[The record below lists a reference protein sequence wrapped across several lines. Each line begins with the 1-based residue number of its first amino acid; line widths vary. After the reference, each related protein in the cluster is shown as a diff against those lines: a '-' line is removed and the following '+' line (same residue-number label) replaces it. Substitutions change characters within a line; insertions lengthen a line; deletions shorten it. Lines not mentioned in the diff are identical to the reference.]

1 MIASGRQILGNLADV
16 EPENFRDN
24 VFINRSG
31 AIQYLLKP
39 LTTPAEEVE
48 SFAGYI
54 SSLEENY
61 VDNDIYTE
69 NRINNFKDE
78 VKDELFV
85 FTYRENDES
94 EYQKILKAYLVPKP
108 QIFDN
113 EAKFIQIPVF
123 ASKNDELVSEWAEA
137 KSWKLYREYNNINEF
152 LIYVLENR
160 PLGSIYGFDAEYHM
174 PEFILWKDA
183 DSHIYALGQ
192 IDNMEYDEVGSLVI
206 NSSNLSKED
215 INEFLKYM
223 IYDIYSNPTVAYIP
237 EKIYK
242 IVLDKLK
249 TKKREVITQENS
261 ENNFYTLADAIYEMG
276 EVVKDS
282 AIEISLEHKND
293 EMIISFMDYY
303 SRESNLYYD
312 IKDFVNFHTAMK
324 CSNLVILSGLSGTG
338 KSQLVE
344 IYAKA
349 LGIDNDDLENE
360 QLLFV
365 PVRPSWNDDSD
376 LLGYVDLIQMTYRPS
391 DTGFIDLLIN
401 AQKEENK
408 DKMYIVCFDEMNL
421 ARVEHYFSQFLSI
434 LERPTGKRELRLY
447 DNQYTDKLKNSDK
460 YPSRIQIGDN
470 IRFVGTVNIDET
482 TYHFSDKVLDRANVI
497 QLNVVDYSKEWY
509 EKNYVPVP
517 KIKWTS
523 EKYNKLVLNDLSENE
538 YMVTCLLW
546 DMHSMLQK
554 ANPKLGIGPRIVEAI
569 ETFIANIPLSNIGGF
584 DERNAIDCQILQRV
598 MPKIRG
604 SENQLGDILKKES
617 EQNFYKIFDKYSDI
631 SDFNRC
637 KDIVLQKQKELY
649 TYGYCI

>member
-206 NSSNLSKED
+206 NSSNL
-215 INEFLKYM
+215 
-223 IYDIYSNPTVAYIP
+223 
-237 EKIYK
+237 
-242 IVLDKLK
+242 
-249 TKKREVITQENS
+249 
-261 ENNFYTLADAIYEMG
+261 
-276 EVVKDS
+276 
-282 AIEISLEHKND
+282 
-293 EMIISFMDYY
+293 
-303 SRESNLYYD
+303 
-312 IKDFVNFHTAMK
+312 
-324 CSNLVILSGLSGTG
+324 
-338 KSQLVE
+338 
-344 IYAKA
+344 
-349 LGIDNDDLENE
+349 
-360 QLLFV
+360 
-365 PVRPSWNDDSD
+365 
-376 LLGYVDLIQMTYRPS
+376 
-391 DTGFIDLLIN
+391 
-401 AQKEENK
+401 
-408 DKMYIVCFDEMNL
+408 
-421 ARVEHYFSQFLSI
+421 
-434 LERPTGKRELRLY
+434 
-447 DNQYTDKLKNSDK
+447 
-460 YPSRIQIGDN
+460 
-470 IRFVGTVNIDET
+470 
-482 TYHFSDKVLDRANVI
+482 
-497 QLNVVDYSKEWY
+497 
-509 EKNYVPVP
+509 
-517 KIKWTS
+517 
-523 EKYNKLVLNDLSENE
+523 
-538 YMVTCLLW
+538 
-546 DMHSMLQK
+546 
-554 ANPKLGIGPRIVEAI
+554 
-569 ETFIANIPLSNIGGF
+569 
-584 DERNAIDCQILQRV
+584 
-598 MPKIRG
+598 
-604 SENQLGDILKKES
+604 
-617 EQNFYKIFDKYSDI
+617 
-631 SDFNRC
+631 
-637 KDIVLQKQKELY
+637 
-649 TYGYCI
+649 